1 MVFVIFKNFRFV
13 EERNRSLVGALKN
26 INSQWFAG
34 VEVSGPAS
42 RPNGSNSILAQTQS
56 QSQWN

>member
-34 VEVSGPAS
+34 VKVS
-42 RPNGSNSILAQTQS
+42 
-56 QSQWN
+56 